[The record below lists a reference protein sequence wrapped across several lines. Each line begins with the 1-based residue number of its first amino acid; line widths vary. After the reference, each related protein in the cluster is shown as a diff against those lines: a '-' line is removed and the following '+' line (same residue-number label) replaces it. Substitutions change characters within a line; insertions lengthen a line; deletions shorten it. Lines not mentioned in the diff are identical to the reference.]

1 MKLPDTCVWVETL
14 ADTPMGRRYRPLFD
28 EPEQLLVPTL
38 VQYELRRWTLRE
50 LGEDAA
56 DRVVA
61 LTRASRVVPLD
72 ESTALFAATLAAT
85 HGLASIDA
93 LIYASALRNGAEL
106 VTCDAH
112 FKGLPNVDYQVKRAS

>member
-1 MKLPDTCVWVETL
+1 MKLPDTCVWIEALVDSPT
-14 ADTPMGRRYRPLFD
+14 GQRYRVLFEAPD
-28 EPEQLLVPTL
+28 QLVVPTL

-61 LTRASRVVPLD
+61 MTHASRVVALD
-72 ESTALFAATLAAT
+72 ESTALRAAELADL
-85 HGLASIDA
+85 HGLASMDA
-93 LIYASALRNGAEL
+93 LIYASALTSGAEL

-112 FKGLPNVDYQVKRAS
+112 FKKLPNVDYQPKRAS